1 MLNPFDYCGFL
12 KTFDDFSY
20 EITINNNL
28 PLQQKLLQ
36 VDLALLEELRLQ
48 SNYQQFITYTE
59 SYIRLGFVW
68 WPPTLPNCFH
78 EMVEETVSFFWTL
91 PSVL

>member
-68 WPPTLPNCFH
+68 
-78 EMVEETVSFFWTL
+78 
-91 PSVL
+91 